1 VSPPFIPE
9 TASIRD
15 TSNVDQDFLQEMPLQ
30 SLVEDGE
37 LLKKSASTV
46 FDNFS
51 FVNEEAKIAA
61 LSSTFDQS

>member
-1 VSPPFIPE
+1 MSPPFIPE

-51 FVNEEAKIAA
+51 FVNE
-61 LSSTFDQS
+61 